1 MELAMTGGNKSNV
14 NWGGGISKIHI
25 FKPANMPYLLDNST
39 YGEEVA

>member
-1 MELAMTGGNKSNV
+1 M
-14 NWGGGISKIHI
+14 GGGISKVHI